1 MRVVTASLAVGLRP
15 GAYVPEDGPILLNA
29 VGVVGRDVGALLPAI
44 VVEADRPVG
53 AKGGDQLENGSIRLG
68 NGKNRSERG
77 AYLRWVAEMVSP
89 LAGSVASS
97 PLPSAS
103 SRLAPLV
110 PDVRA
115 VGTRD
120 VRELKL
126 GAVFLV
132 GVGEGVPSQLG
143 LGYGG
148 LDDSS

>member
-1 MRVVTASLAVGLRP
+1 
-15 GAYVPEDGPILLNA
+15 
-29 VGVVGRDVGALLPAI
+29 
-44 VVEADRPVG
+44 
-53 AKGGDQLENGSIRLG
+53 
-68 NGKNRSERG
+68 
-77 AYLRWVAEMVSP
+77 MVSP
-89 LAGSVASS
+89 LAGSVVSS